1 MNMSFSARTQMI
13 AALAVSAV
21 LIGSTAS
28 WGSQVYVETR
38 ASAQQQTQQVLSAGK
53 EQITALTERSA
64 DLELAISNATTILND
79 SSGKVLDENARQVLE
94 KSISTAQAALA
105 ANKKTVAKLKTQ
117 LKSLST
123 SDVWEE
129 FLPTLKR
136 DRAEN
141 SITIN
146 KKDVETLA
154 NNVIALGQGIQAVQ
168 ATQAAW
174 QAEQDRIAAEKAAAE
189 AAAAAQAAAAA
200 RRAAQAKTL
209 EQTGGST
216 TPTAPAPPV
225 TAAAAAPVT
234 QGFSAEAY
242 IAALAPNAYVV
253 WDNGMCARQFGPNVY
268 LCGFATVN
276 LAGSNTDRVPITLDS
291 SLTERYSNSVGVSVL
306 VHEAAHARQ
315 WWKYGPSIMT
325 AYNAL
330 VPGQT
335 GSMPVEW
342 MADCATIVKLGY
354 STGAYTRSCTA
365 EQLAE
370 AATLW

>member
-1 MNMSFSARTQMI
+1 MSFSARTQMI

-28 WGSQVYVETR
+28 WGSRVYVETR
-38 ASAQQQTQQVLSAGK
+38 ASAQQQTQQVISAGE

-94 KSISTAQAALA
+94 KSISTAQAALV

-129 FLPTLKR
+129 LLPTLKR

-216 TPTAPAPPV
+216 TPTAPAPPANESPV
-225 TAAAAAPVT
+225 TANFDAAA
-234 QGFSAEAY
+234 Y
-242 IAALAPNAYVV
+242 IRALAPNANVIWRSGVCEEVLGYV
-253 WDNGMCARQFGPNVY
+253 VY
-268 LCGFATVN
+268 LCGFAVINLNGVSTDPVN
-276 LAGSNTDRVPITLDS
+276 VYLDS
-291 SLTERYSNSVGVSVL
+291 TLTERYANETGLTVL

-315 WWKYGPSIMT
+315 FWNYGPSMLPNPTT
-325 AYNAL
+325 APL
-330 VPGQT
+330 ELG
-335 GSMPVEW
+335 GRFPVEF
-342 MADCATIVKLGY
+342 MADCATIAYLGR
-354 STGAYTRSCTA
+354 STGAYSGAQGFPTCNSA
-365 EQLAE
+365 QIAE
-370 AATLW
+370 ASRIW